1 MASQGLKVAI
11 VADDLTGAMDAAAP
25 FARRGL
31 DVRVLTAP
39 DKLAAA
45 LQDMPA
51 VLSIN
56 TGTRHVSGEQ
66 AAAVVGALVSRL
78 MHLKPQLLIKKIDST
93 LRGNLL
99 TETLAA
105 MRASGYPEMLVCPA
119 VPNQG
124 RTLTGGKLYIDGVPL
139 HETAIGRDLRTPPP
153 RAPLPEMYRAVLQ
166 QTPISVEAVAT
177 WQAACG
183 NTPGPRVS
191 IVDAESSDQLLR
203 LAATAVASRAQV
215 LFVGAA
221 GLTEALAE
229 ALFGAPV
236 PAAALTPQ
244 PGDFLFVIGSR
255 ARETAAQVEALV
267 EAYPGALVA
276 DLNDVQPLDKLNLQ
290 HLSAPGQTPAVVVL
304 RISQGASSAELDPDQ
319 VARALALSTARL
331 LAARTTGLLLAT
343 GGDTAL
349 AVLDELGVEV
359 IRVHGEIMPGIG
371 HGLIAT
377 PYGPLRLV
385 TKAGGFGQR
394 QLFGTVI
401 DYFQ

>member
-1 MASQGLKVAI
+1 MASQGLQVAI

-39 DKLAAA
+39 DKLEAA

-78 MHLKPQLLIKKIDST
+78 IHLKPQLLFKKIDST

-99 TETLAA
+99 TETLSA

-119 VPNQG
+119 VPDQG

-166 QTPISVEAVAT
+166 QTPIRVEAVAT

-183 NTPGPRVS
+183 DVLGSRVS
-191 IVDAESSDQLLR
+191 IVDAESSEQLSR
-203 LAATAVASRAQV
+203 LAATAVASRTQV

-229 ALFGAPV
+229 ALFGGPI
-236 PAAALTPQ
+236 PAAALKPL
-244 PGDFLFVIGSR
+244 PGNFLFVVGSR
-255 ARETAAQVEALV
+255 ARETAAQVEALI

-276 DLNDVQPLDKLNLQ
+276 DLNDAQPLDKPNLQ

-304 RISQGASSAELDPDQ
+304 RISQGAASAELDPDQ

-331 LAARTTGLLLAT
+331 LAAHTTGLLLAT

-377 PYGPLRLV
+377 PYGPLHLV

-401 DYFQ
+401 DYFR

>member
-1 MASQGLKVAI
+1 
-11 VADDLTGAMDAAAP
+11 MDAAAP

-39 DKLAAA
+39 DKLETV
-45 LQDMPA
+45 LQDLPA

-56 TGTRHVSGEQ
+56 TVTRHVSGEQ
-66 AAAVVGALVSRL
+66 AAAVVGTLVSRL
-78 MHLKPQLLIKKIDST
+78 VRLKPQLLFKKIDST

-99 TETLAA
+99 TETLSA

-119 VPNQG
+119 VPDQG

-153 RAPLPEMYRAVLQ
+153 RTPLPEMYRAVLH
-166 QTPISVEAVAT
+166 QTPVRVEAVAA
-177 WQAACG
+177 WQAAG
-183 NTPGPRVS
+183 DALRPRVS
-191 IVDAESSDQLLR
+191 IVDAESSQQLSR
-203 LAATAVASRAQV
+203 LAASAVASRAQV

-229 ALFGAPV
+229 VMFGTAV
-236 PAAALTPQ
+236 PATALEPQ
-244 PGDFLFVIGSR
+244 SGDFLFVVGSR
-255 ARETAAQVEALV
+255 ARETAAQVEALI
-267 EAYPGALVA
+267 EDYPGALVA
-276 DLNDVQPLDKLNLQ
+276 DLSDAQPLDGLNLQ
-290 HLSAPGQTPAVVVL
+290 HLSAPGQSPAVVVL
-304 RISQGASSAELDPDQ
+304 RAPHGASSTGQDPDQ
-319 VARALALSTARL
+319 VARALALSTTRL

-343 GGDTAL
+343 GGDTAR

-359 IRVHGEIMPGIG
+359 IRVRGEIMPGIG

-377 PYGPLRLV
+377 RYGPLRLV

-401 DYFQ
+401 DYFK